1 MILKNRRK
9 NVFLLAALVFMVVAA
24 SAQDKEVTQHSTPE
38 QRAKMQTEWMK
49 TNLALS
55 PAQVDQVYNLN
66 LQYAQKNAP
75 ILQSKEGKLSKYKQ
89 LKASQKEK
97 SAAISK
103 ILDAAQYKKY
113 QELQEQMM
121 KTIKENRK

>member
-1 MILKNRRK
+1 MT
-9 NVFLLAALVFMVVAA
+9 FLLTILVFMVVTV
-24 SAQDKEVTQHSTPE
+24 SAQDKQITQNSTPE

-55 PAQVDQVYNLN
+55 QTQVDQVYNLN

-75 ILQSKEGKLSKYKQ
+75 ILESTKGKLYKYKQ
-89 LKASQKEK
+89 LKASQEEK

-103 ILDAAQYKKY
+103 ILDAEQYRKY

-121 KTIKENRK
+121 KTIKEKRK

>member
-1 MILKNRRK
+1 MIFTNLRK
-9 NVFLLAALVFMVVAA
+9 MTFLLTILVFMVVTV
-24 SAQDKEVTQHSTPE
+24 SAQDKQITQNSTPE

-55 PAQVDQVYNLN
+55 QTQVDQVYNLN

-75 ILQSKEGKLSKYKQ
+75 ILESTKGKLYKYKQ
-89 LKASQKEK
+89 LKASQEEK

-103 ILDAAQYKKY
+103 ILDAEQYRKY

-121 KTIKENRK
+121 KTIKEKRK